1 MDIRHLRY
9 FVAVAEEGSMTRAA
23 DRLGIAQPPLGQQ
36 IRLLEERLGVQ
47 LFDRLP
53 RQIVLNESGRFFLEE
68 ARAVLRR
75 AEEARIQVRR
85 FSAGESGLLNVGMT
99 SSASLH
105 PLAPKLLRSFHDA
118 YPLAEVSVRESET
131 YELVVGLQD
140 GTIDAALFHISTDR
154 FPDLASRV
162 LAQVELMVAVPN
174 GHSLTRVDAP
184 VTLEALQAEPLV
196 VYRRRDGPGIFEQ
209 VFAAFASLDFAPD
222 IAGEVTR
229 LIAAINLVA
238 AGRGISLV
246 PATMRTLHP
255 ESVTYLHLAP
265 GAFPSLPLALAY
277 RRDQRIALVQN
288 FVASTLGEGE

>member
-23 DRLGIAQPPLGQQ
+23 ERLGIAQPPLGQQ

-75 AEEARIQVRR
+75 AEEARVQVRR

-118 YPLAEVSVRESET
+118 YALAEVSVRESET

-154 FPDLASRV
+154 FPDLAHRV
-162 LAQVELMVAVPN
+162 LTQVELMVAVPN
-174 GHSLTRVDAP
+174 GHPLTRVDAP

-209 VFAAFASLDFAPD
+209 VFAAFAALDVAPN

-255 ESVTYLHLAP
+255 ESVTYLQLAP
-265 GAFPSLPLALAY
+265 GAFPTLPLALAY

-288 FVASTLGEGE
+288 FVASALGDGE